1 MENVLAWQAAIL
13 RLDQS
18 NRGFLVFATPAP
30 LSTGRGIEGAF
41 TLDQSKLRFEFIA
54 VGEI

>member
-1 MENVLAWQAAIL
+1 MENVLPWQAAIL

-30 LSTGRGIEGAF
+30 LSTSGGIEGAF
-41 TLDQSKLRFEFIA
+41 TLDKPELRLEFIA

>member
-1 MENVLAWQAAIL
+1 MENVLPWQAAIL

-30 LSTGRGIEGAF
+30 LSTSGSIEGAF
-41 TLDQSKLRFEFIA
+41 TLDKPELRLEFIA